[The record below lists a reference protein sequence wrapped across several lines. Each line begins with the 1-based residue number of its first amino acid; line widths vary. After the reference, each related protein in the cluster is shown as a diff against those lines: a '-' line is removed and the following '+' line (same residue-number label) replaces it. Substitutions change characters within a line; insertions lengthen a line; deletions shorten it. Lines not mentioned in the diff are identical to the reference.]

1 MKLKM
6 NSMKALGNNN
16 TNITLITIKISL
28 RALEDNLH

>member
-16 TNITLITIKISL
+16 RNITLITTEISL
-28 RALEDNLH
+28 RALEYNIH